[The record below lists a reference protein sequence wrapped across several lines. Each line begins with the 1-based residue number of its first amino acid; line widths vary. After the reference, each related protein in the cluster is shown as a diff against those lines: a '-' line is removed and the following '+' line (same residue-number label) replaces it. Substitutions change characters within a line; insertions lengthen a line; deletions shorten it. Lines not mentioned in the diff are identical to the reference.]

1 MTVLEVLVTPTFAK
15 AVKKLHAQ
23 DKTVVDKAVK
33 AVANDPT
40 IGEEKK
46 GDLAGIFVHKFKISK
61 QEILLAY
68 QLHPTKFQ
76 PISVLLLSLGSHGN
90 FYAELKRLN

>member
-15 AVKKLHAQ
+15 AIKKLHTK
-23 DKTVVDKAVK
+23 DKAVVDKAVR
-33 AVANDPT
+33 AVANDPA

-46 GDLAGIFVHKFKISK
+46 GDLAGIFVYKFKINK

-68 QLHPTKFQ
+68 QLHPTKLQ
-76 PISVLLLSLGSHGN
+76 PVSVLLLSMGSHEN
-90 FYAELKRLN
+90 FYAELKRSN

>member
-15 AVKKLHAQ
+15 AVKKLDAK
-23 DKTVVDKAVK
+23 DKAVVDKGVK
-33 AVANDPT
+33 AIAKDPA

-46 GDLAGIFVHKFKISK
+46 GDLAGIFVYKFKINK

-68 QLHPTKFQ
+68 QLHQTKLQ
-76 PISVLLLSLGSHGN
+76 PVSLLLLSMGSHEN
-90 FYAELKRLN
+90 FYTELKRLN